1 MDYEKIKELAENPK
15 LKPEA
20 VLPQPIVKPKITG
33 ITKIRTAMIIK
44 KIDIEIPTTDKEAY
58 RSQLA
63 KEHGGSVYLDSVDV

>member
-20 VLPQPIVKPKITG
+20 VLPQPIAKPKITG
-33 ITKIRTAMIIK
+33 MTKIRTVMIVK
-44 KIDIEIPTTDKEAY
+44 KFDIEIPTSDKGAY

-63 KEHGGSVYLDSVDV
+63 KEHGGSVYFDSVDV